1 MTECFTPSDLI
12 RYVYQEMNEAENER
26 IVQALH
32 KDESLM
38 QEYLDM
44 LSTLE
49 QLDHLILQPSDN
61 VVRAIKKRSKS
72 SGLEKV

>member
-1 MTECFTPSDLI
+1 MTEYFTPNDLI
-12 RYVYQEMNEAENER
+12 RYIYQEMNEVENEKV
-26 IVQALH
+26 VQALH
-32 KDESLM
+32 YDESLM

-61 VVRAIKKRSKS
+61 VVNAIKKRSKS

>member
-1 MTECFTPSDLI
+1 MTEYFTPNDLV
-12 RYVYQEMNEAENER
+12 RYVYQEMNEIESEKM
-26 IVQALH
+26 VQALH
-32 KDESLM
+32 MDASLM

-49 QLDHLILQPSDN
+49 QLDQLILQPSDK
-61 VVRAIKKRSKS
+61 VVKAIKKRSS

>member
-1 MTECFTPSDLI
+1 MTECFTPNDLI
-12 RYVYQEMNEAENER
+12 RYIYQEMDEKENEDL
-26 IVQALH
+26 VQALH

-38 QEYLDM
+38 QEYLDL

-49 QLDHLILQPSDN
+49 QLDQLFLEPADN
-61 VVRAIKKRSKS
+61 VIKTIKKRSKS

>member
-1 MTECFTPSDLI
+1 MTEYFTPSDLI
-12 RYVYQEMNEAENER
+12 RYVYQEMNEVEKER

-61 VVRAIKKRSKS
+61 VVMAIKKRSKS

>member
-1 MTECFTPSDLI
+1 MTEYFTPSDLI
-12 RYVYQEMNEAENER
+12 KYIYQEMNEVEKER
-26 IVQALH
+26 MVQALH
-32 KDESLM
+32 RDESLM